1 MDYVI
6 VPTYYDYHYQISKS
20 EEEKKRKRKREC
32 LRRFEQL
39 QAKQACREALNNFDL
54 FPFVSLVSI
63 SPDR

>member
-1 MDYVI
+1 MIIIIRLAKV
-6 VPTYYDYHYQISKS
+6 
-20 EEEKKRKRKREC
+20 KRKKGKRKKEKEKEKREC

-54 FPFVSLVSI
+54 FPFVSLFSI